1 MPVNVCFIF
10 FNEMTQTF
18 SLLQVCYLPSSVC
31 GKTKPPVLLHR
42 PGEKLTGQPG
52 VPATSVLLITSADWN
67 RLKGER
73 LLVSLTFGM
82 ESYST
87 EPK

>member
-1 MPVNVCFIF
+1 MFVSFF

-31 GKTKPPVLLHR
+31 GKTNPPVLLHR
-42 PGEKLTGQPG
+42 PREKLTGQPG
-52 VPATSVLLITSADWN
+52 VPVTSVLLITSADWN

-82 ESYST
+82 ESYFT